1 MLSHEDSVT
10 AELVSVAILAHGHA
24 RLLPA
29 AIESVLGQGDPE
41 LELLVVEHEPSDQV
55 AEILDR
61 YRDTPLQHLASGGDT
76 PGAARNAG
84 VSAAAGSLLAFL
96 DADDLWPPRRLAAGR
111 SALESDPDL
120 HAAFG
125 RVQTFQDRPGT
136 PIAEPAEAAKVAG
149 PTQTARM
156 ITAAVFR
163 RASLERVGPFDAET
177 VLGSEIEWVARAEDA
192 GLRFGWL
199 DDVVLLRRSH
209 DENTTRLHRREYG
222 DYARVLKRVIDRR
235 RGRA

>member
-1 MLSHEDSVT
+1 MV
-10 AELVSVAILAHGHA
+10 ALVSVVVLAHGHA

-61 YRDTPLQHLASGGDT
+61 YRDTPLQHLATDGDT

-111 SALESDPDL
+111 SALESDQALD
-120 HAAFG
+120 AVFG
-125 RVQTFQDRPGT
+125 SVRTFQDRSGA
-136 PIAEPAEAAKVAG
+136 PIADPAEAAKVADLA
-149 PTQTARM
+149 QTARM
-156 ITAAVFR
+156 VTAAVFR
-163 RASLERVGPFDAET
+163 RTSLERVGPFDAET

-209 DENTTRLHRREYG
+209 AENTTRIHRREYG
-222 DYARVLKRVIDRR
+222 DYARALKQVIDRR
-235 RGRA
+235 RGRT